1 MNLEKANILSYNI
14 FRWIKMNTCAYFL
27 SSLPFI
33 DNCWALVEQSAET
46 GEKSEQCG
54 SIESATFLSL
64 F

>member
-1 MNLEKANILSYNI
+1 
-14 FRWIKMNTCAYFL
+14 MNTCGDFL

-33 DNCWALVEQSAET
+33 DNCWALAEQSVET